1 MPTIASEKDLITK
14 HDCDKNVKLMTEK
27 IDKIKENLNFFE
39 LSVTE
44 KLASMPKALA
54 DEFDKRYA
62 DKKTELDVDKIKWLV
77 IGAVVVSLIG
87 IVLK

>member
-14 HDCDKNVKLMTEK
+14 HDCEKNVKVMT
-27 IDKIKENLNFFE
+27 E

-87 IVLK
+87 IVFK